1 MTEIA
6 GLQQGE
12 FNFSEPPP
20 VGGPDL
26 TTPSS
31 QPAFNPVLQSL
42 TKFERQLT
50 DRERQFRVLEDLLVA
65 RRLQQEVRPTGW
77 PVENGWISSLFG
89 VRTDPFR
96 SETRRVGKECV
107 STCRSRWSP
116 YH

>member
-42 TKFERQLT
+42 TNFERKLT
-50 DRERQFRVLEDLLVA
+50 DRERQFRVHADLLVA
-65 RRLQQEVRPTGW
+65 SRLPKEVRPTGW
-77 PVENGWISSLFG
+77 PGENGRISSVTAG
-89 VRTDPFR
+89 RTQHYR
-96 SETRRVGKECV
+96 EHQHGE
-107 STCRSRWSP
+107 
-116 YH
+116 